1 MHHLLTFTGAATAAV
16 AAAALAANPS
26 TGADDDAPRE
36 LGAVDWGRKLE
47 PALASAKESGK
58 PVLLLF
64 QEIPG

>member
-1 MHHLLTFTGAATAAV
+1 MHTTSALVIAAAGLAAV
-16 AAAALAANPS
+16 ALGDTP
-26 TGADDDAPRE
+26 TE

-47 PALASAKESGK
+47 PALERAGTSGK